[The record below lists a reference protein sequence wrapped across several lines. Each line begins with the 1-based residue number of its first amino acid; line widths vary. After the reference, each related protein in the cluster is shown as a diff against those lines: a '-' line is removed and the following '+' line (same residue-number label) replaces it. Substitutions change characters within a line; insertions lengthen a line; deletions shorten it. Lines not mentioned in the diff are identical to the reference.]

1 MRMQHKAVL
10 GMAACGLLLVGTG
23 CATKRH
29 VKAAIAPVEQRVGDV
44 EKRAGQNET
53 DIDAVEKQA
62 SAAAEAAAGADKE
75 AKLAQGMARTADGK
89 AVQAGERADGAYS
102 LADKT
107 NVRLSQTEQ
116 RMDRMFE
123 NLDNYQLLKSE
134 SVLFA
139 FNKSELSP
147 EMKQQLDAM
156 AAEFKSQKRYVIE
169 VQGFTDQVGT
179 SAYNQELSR
188 KRAAAVVRYLTI
200 THNVPLRRIQMLGVG
215 SEGAIADNKT
225 RAGRSQ
231 NRRVE
236 VKVFALPEGKADMA
250 ATVAKS
256 N

>member
-1 MRMQHKAVL
+1 MRMQLRTGIGV
-10 GMAACGLLLVGTG
+10 AACGLLLLGTG

-29 VKAAIAPVEQRVGDV
+29 VKAAIAPVEQRVGEV
-44 EKRAGQNET
+44 EKRAGQNEA
-53 DIDAVEKQA
+53 DIDAVEKQT

-89 AVQAGERADGAYS
+89 AVKAGERADGAYT

-107 NVRLSQTEQ
+107 NVRLSETEQ

-134 SVLFA
+134 SVLFG
-139 FNKSELSP
+139 FNKSELTP
-147 EMKQQLDAM
+147 EMKQQLDTL
-156 AAEFKSQKRYVIE
+156 AAELQSQKRYVIE
-169 VQGFTDQVGT
+169 VQGFTDQTGGA
-179 SAYNQELSR
+179 AYNQELSR
-188 KRAAAVVRYLTI
+188 KRAAAVVRYLTL

-215 SEGAIADNKT
+215 AEGAIADNKT
-225 RAGRSQ
+225 RTGRTQ

-236 VKVFALPEGKADMA
+236 VKVFALPDGKADTA

-256 N
+256 L